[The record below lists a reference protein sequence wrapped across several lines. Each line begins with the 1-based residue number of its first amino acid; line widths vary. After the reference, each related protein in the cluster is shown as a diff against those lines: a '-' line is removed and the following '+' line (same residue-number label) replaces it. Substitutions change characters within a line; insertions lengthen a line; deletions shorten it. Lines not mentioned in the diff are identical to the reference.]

1 MLRLPLAAFET
12 SEAQFLL
19 VSSQGSKGY
28 RCADDDGD
36 DQDDDDDENEDD
48 GCDN

>member
-1 MLRLPLAAFET
+1 MLKLPLADFDINV
-12 SEAQFLL
+12 AQFPFD
-19 VSSQGSKGY
+19 SSQGSKGY

-36 DQDDDDDENEDD
+36 DDENEDD